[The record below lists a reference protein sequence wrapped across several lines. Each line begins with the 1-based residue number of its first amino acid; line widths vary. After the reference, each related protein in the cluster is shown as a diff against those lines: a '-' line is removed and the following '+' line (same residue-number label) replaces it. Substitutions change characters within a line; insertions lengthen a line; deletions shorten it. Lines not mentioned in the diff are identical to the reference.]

1 MRIATITVRAKT
13 AYPKIILY
21 SIISLFLLFYLVS
34 KAVNGGNDINVYLH
48 AARQLF
54 YNSNIYTL
62 NPFNSYLYSPLF
74 AVLLSPLAFIN
85 TALAQVIW
93 LFLNIIMII
102 RLWNIQKELVSGTLL
117 LTKYYKITWAI
128 CIAILSFGFLNHNF
142 NLGQVTILILW
153 LTIEGLYQVN
163 KDKNLTGAAWIA
175 LGINIKIIPMLALV
189 YLFFKIKLRA
199 ITYTMLLV
207 GFSLLIPAL
216 FIGFEYNNKL
226 LVTWKNIINPTGEKY
241 VFENNDGCNSL
252 NALLPAYLYDFKEL
266 SNIEKEPGWHLKRQ
280 VLNLSEPIL
289 IIILQASRI
298 LLILLIFVIIFYHRK
313 ERQPAHESLY
323 FFWEIA
329 YLMLVTL
336 LVFPHQMKYSML
348 YFVPVGAYVL
358 FYYLFIMQQRLK
370 INFPEQVIGIFALLL
385 MLILSVMGRD
395 IIGNYLV
402 NILDYYHFMGINN
415 LLFLIILAV
424 CNPYRLVQ
432 LHQGKIEHKTV

>member
-1 MRIATITVRAKT
+1 MWIPTMSERGKT

-21 SIISLFLLFYLVS
+21 SIVSLFLLFYLIS

-74 AVLLSPLAFIN
+74 AVLLSPLAFVN

-102 RLWNIQKELVSGTLL
+102 RLWNIQKELVNGAFL
-117 LTKYYKITWAI
+117 LTKYYKIAWAFG
-128 CIAILSFGFLNHNF
+128 IAILSFGFLNHNF

-153 LTIEGLYQVN
+153 LTIEGLYQVR
-163 KDKNLTGAAWIA
+163 KDKNIKGAAFLA

-189 YLFFKIKLRA
+189 YLFFKIKFRA
-199 ITYTMLLV
+199 ITYAVLLV

-226 LVTWKNIINPTGEKY
+226 LITWKSIINPSGEKY

-266 SNIEKEPGWHLKRQ
+266 SNIEKEPNWHLKRQ
-280 VLNLSEPIL
+280 IMNVSESVL
-289 IIILQASRI
+289 IIILQTSRI
-298 LLILLIFVIIFYHRK
+298 LLILLIPLIIFYRRK
-313 ERQPAHESLY
+313 ERQSKQEYLY

-358 FYYLFIMQQRLK
+358 FYYLLVIQERLK
-370 INFPEQVIGIFALLL
+370 INTFEKIVGYFSALC
-385 MLILSVMGRD
+385 MLVLAIMGRD
-395 IIGNYLV
+395 IIGNYMV

-415 LLFLIILAV
+415 LLFLIILGV

-432 LHQGKIEHKTV
+432 RYEEKQSLIV